1 MRDEWLTSVL
11 VRGAVGSGD
20 TPWRP
25 QGRAAAAAADREV
38 RDGLLQQVVGDV
50 VLAADV
56 TLDAALRARAL
67 ALLVPAGVVVIA
79 DAAAWVHLGRPLP
92 APHEVQVAGGRLP
105 ELPHAALRL
114 SFSRVRPA
122 PGDVQDLA
130 GLALT
135 TPARTLLDV
144 AAVRPHRAPWLRER
158 MLDAGL
164 LSDGDLQD
172 ASDRARGR
180 GGVRTARRALNL
192 PRAPRPREE
201 VRPSSDATP

>member
-1 MRDEWLTSVL
+1 M
-11 VRGAVGSGD
+11 
-20 TPWRP
+20 
-25 QGRAAAAAADREV
+25 
-38 RDGLLQQVVGDV
+38 
-50 VLAADV
+50 
-56 TLDAALRARAL
+56 
-67 ALLVPAGVVVIA
+67 
-79 DAAAWVHLGRPLP
+79 
-92 APHEVQVAGGRLP
+92 
-105 ELPHAALRL
+105 
-114 SFSRVRPA
+114 RPA

-164 LSDGDLQD
+164 LADGDLRD

-180 GGVRTARRALNL
+180 GGVRTARRALDL